1 MATTSTARDGGRTFQ
16 PGDRVLVTWQ
26 GTSERETGTVDRVN
40 GVWVFVWLASKPRP
54 FPCGSDELERLP
66 VDLREACPYCGSD
79 EPQADVEDRDDA
91 VGYSVLV
98 TRCAACWP
106 GAPC

>member
-26 GTSERETGTVDRVN
+26 GTSERETATVQRV
-40 GVWVFVWLASKPRP
+40 GDVWITVQLDGGCSW
-54 FPCGSDELERLP
+54 PCGSDELLRLP
-66 VDLREACPYCGSD
+66 VDLHATCPYCGAD
-79 EPQADVEDRDDA
+79 EPTIDVEDRDDA
-91 VGYSVLV
+91 VGYLAIE